1 MSSPLSFNYIYKLEG
16 GVCLTTLPPDPSPV
30 HTPEP
35 GLGHI
40 IFGRVIV
47 VPVPLL
53 PGRTPVMLRLK
64 LRSLEPEAIVRT
76 QSGSGP
82 GQGIKAMG
90 LIELWVVVVTSCS
103 LLRLLVPS

>member
-1 MSSPLSFNYIYKLEG
+1 M
-16 GVCLTTLPPDPSPV
+16 
-30 HTPEP
+30 
-35 GLGHI
+35 
-40 IFGRVIV
+40 

-64 LRSLEPEAIVRT
+64 LWSLEPEAIVRT

-90 LIELWVVVVTSCS
+90 LIEPWVVVVTSCS
-103 LLRLLVPS
+103 LLRLLVPRPLLPSSRLEVGRHRPVSQDVSSTREAHS